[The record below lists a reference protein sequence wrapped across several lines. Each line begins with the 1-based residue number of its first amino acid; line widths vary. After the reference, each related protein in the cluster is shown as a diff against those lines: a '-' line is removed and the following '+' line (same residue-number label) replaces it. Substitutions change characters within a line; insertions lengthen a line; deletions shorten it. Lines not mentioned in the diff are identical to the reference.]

1 MPIYTHTN
9 NINYF
14 IVSHILII
22 IGIIVFQSF
31 LDLIGEIMYLIVFI
45 LYIFNDKVE
54 HVSYL
59 YYLFIFLVL

>member
-14 IVSHILII
+14 IVSHILI

-45 LYIFNDKVE
+45 LYIFNGKVE